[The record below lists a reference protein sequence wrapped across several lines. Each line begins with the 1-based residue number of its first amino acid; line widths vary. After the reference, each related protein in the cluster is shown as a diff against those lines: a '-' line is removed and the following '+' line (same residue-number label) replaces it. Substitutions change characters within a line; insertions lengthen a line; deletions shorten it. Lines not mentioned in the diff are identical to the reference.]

1 LEKWWV
7 LGMKKLMS
15 KLSIAFE
22 RWFES
27 NEKKALEDYLSKS
40 QNISDLET
48 RMRNW
53 QYTNTSR
60 KNFLP
65 Y

>member
-1 LEKWWV
+1 
-7 LGMKKLMS
+7 MKKLMS

-53 QYTNTSR
+53 QYASTSR
-60 KNFLP
+60 RNFLP

>member
-1 LEKWWV
+1 
-7 LGMKKLMS
+7 MS
-15 KLSIAFE
+15 TLSEAFE

-27 NEKKALEDYLSKS
+27 NERRELEDYLSKS

-53 QYTNTSR
+53 QYANTNR

>member
-1 LEKWWV
+1 LETWWI
-7 LGMKKLMS
+7 LGMKNLMS
-15 KLSIAFE
+15 TLSEAFE

-27 NEKKALEDYLSKS
+27 NERKALEDYLSKS

-48 RMRNW
+48 RMKNW
-53 QYTNTSR
+53 QYANTSR

>member
-1 LEKWWV
+1 MEAWWV
-7 LGMKKLMS
+7 LGMKNLMS
-15 KLSIAFE
+15 TLSEAFE

-27 NEKKALEDYLSKS
+27 NERKALEDYLSKS

-48 RMRNW
+48 RMKNW
-53 QYTNTSR
+53 QYANTSR

>member
-1 LEKWWV
+1 
-7 LGMKKLMS
+7 MKKLMS
-15 KLSIAFE
+15 TLSEAFE

-27 NEKKALEDYLSKS
+27 NERKALEDYLSKS

-48 RMRNW
+48 RMKNW
-53 QYTNTSR
+53 QYANTSR

>member
-1 LEKWWV
+1 
-7 LGMKKLMS
+7 MKTFMS
-15 KLSIAFE
+15 TLSEAFE

-27 NEKKALEDYLSKS
+27 NERRELEDYLSKS

-53 QYTNTSR
+53 QYANTNR